1 MKTRNLLLTLCAVL
15 EAAISIL
22 FLAQGTAFL
31 GKLTLAAAACALAA
45 GLWRTGAGKSWLLV
59 LNGLAVGAL
68 GVIFN
73 SLFRYRISFRTIAL
87 LLGVMALS
95 SGLMALK
102 WSLRAAGAA
111 SLGLALALF
120 ALALRWI
127 PLGSAGRPDL
137 MWLGASFGLS
147 ALCMMALVTARGSI
161 HAPTGRAWL

>member
-1 MKTRNLLLTLCAVL
+1 MEAV
-15 EAAISIL
+15 ISIL
-22 FLAQGTAFL
+22 FLLQDTGIP

-45 GLWRTGAGKSWLLV
+45 GLWRTGTGKSWLLV
-59 LNGLAVGAL
+59 MNGLTLGAL
-68 GVIFN
+68 GIIFN

-102 WSLRAAGAA
+102 WSLRWAGAA
-111 SLGLALALF
+111 SLGFAVALF

-137 MWLGASFGLS
+137 VWLGASFGLS
-147 ALCMMALVTARGSI
+147 ALCMTALVTARGSS
-161 HAPTGRAWL
+161 HAPIGRAWL